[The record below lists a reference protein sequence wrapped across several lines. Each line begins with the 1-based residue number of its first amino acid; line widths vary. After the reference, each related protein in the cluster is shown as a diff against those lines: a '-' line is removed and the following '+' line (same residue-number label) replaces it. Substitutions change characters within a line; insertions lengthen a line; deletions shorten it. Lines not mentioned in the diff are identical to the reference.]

1 MSDTL
6 DWVCNE
12 IGVSRKLVLSR
23 RRERPLVL
31 KRWTI
36 MYFFRLLGKSTP
48 WIGKILIRDHSVV
61 DHCIH
66 TIKEQERKRAFDAY
80 EKYMKDIVGR
90 DISEL
95 KIENIVPTITIKVPN
110 YHTGAIE
117 LKEITV
123 GEYEQMQKRR
133 VGYWWQRK
141 L

>member
-23 RRERPLVL
+23 RREMSVVL

-36 MYFFRLLGKSTP
+36 FYFFHLLGKSTT
-48 WIGKILIRDHSVV
+48 WIGNLFARDHSPVH
-61 DHCIH
+61 HCIH
-66 TIKEQERKRAFDAY
+66 HIKEPEKRRALQAY
-80 EKYMKDIVGR
+80 EKYMIEVDGR